1 MARKLEKSEWQPFF
15 DRISKGLVGKQAEIE
30 IASLALGN
38 QIEAEWLP
46 LYGIV
51 YDPKSDLIE
60 IALEGLDHLI
70 NKPREVYVELRGPEL
85 ATFEV
90 VDAEGVRQIVKL
102 KNPLMLPAPQHAG
115 AKPG

>member
-1 MARKLEKSEWQPFF
+1 MAHRLDKSEWHPFF
-15 DRISKGLVGKQAEIE
+15 DRITKGLVGKQAEIE
-30 IASLALGN
+30 VASLALGD
-38 QIEAEWLP
+38 QVEAEWLP

-51 YDPKSDLIE
+51 YDPKSDVIE

-70 NKPREVYVELRGPEL
+70 YKPREVYVELRGPEL

-90 VDAEGVRQIVKL
+90 VDGGGVRQIVRL
-102 KNPLMLPAPQHAG
+102 KDPLMLPAPQHAG